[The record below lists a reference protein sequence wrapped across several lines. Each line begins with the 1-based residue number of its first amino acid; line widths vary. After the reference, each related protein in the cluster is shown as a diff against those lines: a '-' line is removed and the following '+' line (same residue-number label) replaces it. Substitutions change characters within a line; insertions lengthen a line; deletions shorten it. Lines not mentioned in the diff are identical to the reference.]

1 LTAWRR
7 ERGGARD
14 GVRGG
19 GFTGGGGCRRASRR
33 TRDDD
38 EEVRRRRAASTR
50 GGGFVRAFFAR
61 ALHAKSTRDVR
72 DSAALNPQRWLC
84 WCRRARKTSV
94 EGANAANNTYVAAI
108 EWNGCDLQMSLT
120 NTGEIEGKRRSSPR
134 RGGLAMVVKVF

>member
-38 EEVRRRRAASTR
+38 EEVRRRAALRRRAAVVS
-50 GGGFVRAFFAR
+50 FVLSSR

-108 EWNGCDLQMSLT
+108 EW
-120 NTGEIEGKRRSSPR
+120 
-134 RGGLAMVVKVF
+134 V